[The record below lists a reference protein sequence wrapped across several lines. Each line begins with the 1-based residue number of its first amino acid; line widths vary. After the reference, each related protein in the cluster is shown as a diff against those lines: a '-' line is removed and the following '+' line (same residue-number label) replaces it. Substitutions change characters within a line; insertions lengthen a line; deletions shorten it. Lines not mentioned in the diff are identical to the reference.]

1 MNVIDNLIEKV
12 NPTAAL
18 KREQSRIKLD
28 SIHKFR
34 NSGYDESG
42 ASRKKNALRG
52 WTASSKS
59 PQEDIDKNLFTLRQ
73 RSRSLYMSA
82 PLAVSAIKTN
92 RTNVVG
98 QGLRLKS
105 TIDADYLG
113 MTQQQAAE
121 WQTQAERE
129 FNLWADSKFCDTT
142 CINNFYEIQQVACMS
157 WLLNGDSFVLLEYD
171 KKYTFFPYGL
181 RVHLVESDRI
191 CNPNSYGR
199 NVDLNTRNPDNQNR
213 IYNGVEIDEKG
224 KVVAYHICNTY
235 PDSHL
240 NVKKEW
246 KRVKAFGEKTGVQN
260 VLQIMESERAEQYR
274 GIPYLAPVIE
284 SLKQLT
290 RYSEAE
296 MMAAVINGFFTV
308 FVESESGTGDVNFT
322 GVVEDDDRVTDDDD
336 QVNYEIGSGVI
347 NMLNPGEKIEIAD
360 AKRPSTNFDAFTM
373 SLAKY
378 VGAAL
383 EIPVE
388 MLTKSF
394 NSSYSASRASL
405 LEAWKAFRMR
415 RSWLANDLCQ
425 PVYETFLVEAISSG
439 RLKAPGFF
447 LDPLIGKAYC
457 KAQWNGPAPGMLD
470 PVKEVSAAKER
481 IDAGLSTRQREA
493 VEITG
498 ADFESNVQQLARE
511 KELMKKAGL
520 LAYKEKEIENGE

>member
-18 KREQSRIKLD
+18 KREQSRMKLET
-28 SIHKFR
+28 IHKFK

-42 ASRKKNALRG
+42 ASHKKNALRG
-52 WTASSKS
+52 WGASSKS
-59 PQEDIDKNLFTLRQ
+59 PQEDIDKNLSTLRQ

-92 RTNVVG
+92 RTNIVG
-98 QGLRLKS
+98 QGLHLKS

-113 MTQQQAAE
+113 MSQQEAAE
-121 WQTQAERE
+121 WQAKAERE
-129 FNLWADSKFCDTT
+129 FNLWADSKFCDAT

-157 WLLNGDSFVLLEYD
+157 WLLNGDAFVLLEYD
-171 KKYTFFPYGL
+171 DKYPFYPYGL
-181 RVHLVESDRI
+181 RVHLIESDRV
-191 CNPNSYGR
+191 CNPNSSGR
-199 NVDLNTRNPDNQNR
+199 NVDLNAKNQKTKNR

-235 PDSHL
+235 PDSHMSI
-240 NVKKEW
+240 KKEW
-246 KRVKAFGEKTGVQN
+246 KAVKAFGEKTGVQN

-322 GVVEDDDRVTDDDD
+322 GVTEDDDRVTDEDDP
-336 QVNYEIGSGVI
+336 VNYEIGSGVI

-360 AKRPSTNFDAFTM
+360 AKRPSTNFDAFTT

-388 MLTKSF
+388 MLTKHFS
-394 NSSYSASRASL
+394 SSYSASRASL
-405 LEAWKAFRMR
+405 LEAWKGFRMR

-425 PVYETFLVEAISSG
+425 PVYETFLIEAISSG

-447 LDPLIGKAYC
+447 LDPLIRKAYC

-470 PVKEVSAAKER
+470 PTKEVEAAKER

-498 ADFESNVQQLARE
+498 TDFESNVQQLARE
-511 KELMKKAGL
+511 EELMKKAGL
-520 LAYKEKEIENGE
+520 MAFKEKEIENGK